1 MRRRVR
7 PELRASRTCARAVT
21 PRRSFRPRPREFRLD
36 NLAPAAPA
44 GESGPPP
51 TDVHPTDVQPTALPH
66 ESPRACRWSHPC
78 PRCPPRLPRC
88 LSRLYYGVPRLRRLR
103 SRRHCGPP
111 PQGRPRLRVL
121 AGCLCPMG
129 ARRLGRLQVLGP
141 HHARFHL
148 YGRPGDGLLLRTPS
162 TRRPHHRADVSPR
175 LRARPPPH
183 RARRLPH
190 HWYRERNAV
199 DLHQR
204 PRANRPRLPAPLPVL
219 ESRIP
224 RAGPRCR
231 RRPRPH
237 LARLCPPRRQ
247 HRTRRRRHRRVVC
260 PTRGAPRRRVAQKC
274 QRLPRLR
281 RLVPQPLPARVA
293 LRLQRRRLPNAQLHP
308 EPGHHD
314 LRPHGR

>member
-1 MRRRVR
+1 MVLRRERDVLRVVAETSR
-7 PELRASRTCARAVT
+7 LRASIEKLSA
-21 PRRSFRPRPREFRLD
+21 PPRPRPKSRGGTPRPRLRC
-36 NLAPAAPA
+36 
-44 GESGPPP
+44 
-51 TDVHPTDVQPTALPH
+51 ALRHIPSLNFVLTLELFHAFPH
-66 ESPRACRWSHPC
+66 SRPRR
-78 PRCPPRLPRC
+78 PPRLPRC

-129 ARRLGRLQVLGP
+129 ARCLGRLHVLGP
-141 HHARFHL
+141 DHARLHL
-148 YGRPGDGLLLRTPS
+148 HGRPGDGLLLRAPS

-190 HWYRERNAV
+190 HWHRQRNAV

-224 RAGPRCR
+224 RAGPRCC

-247 HRTRRRRHRRVVC
+247 HRTRRRRHRRVVR

-281 RLVPQPLPARVA
+281 RLVPQPLPPRVA
-293 LRLQRRRLPNAQLHP
+293 LRLQRRRLPNAQLYP
-308 EPGHHD
+308 QPRHHD